1 MRKFVM
7 LKFTSIIFL
16 LKHSISNSLN
26 PHVNGWWGGG
36 GEWGDGGVGVVD
48 EGSGMLFTTAA
59 SLKVLLTNRY
69 IHQNN

>member
-26 PHVNGWWGGG
+26 PHVNGWWGEG
-36 GEWGDGGVGVVD
+36 GDGGVGGGRRGFRNVVHNCC
-48 EGSGMLFTTAA
+48 LF
-59 SLKVLLTNRY
+59 KGLTDKPL
-69 IHQNN
+69 HTSK

>member
-7 LKFTSIIFL
+7 LKFTSIIFI

-26 PHVNGWWGGG
+26 PHVNGWWRGGG
-36 GEWGDGGVGVVD
+36 GGWGLGVVD
-48 EGSGMLFTTAA
+48 EGIGMLFTTAA